1 MASRDYDTGQVRWK
15 FRLQWSSG
23 GEESIFPKHRDELTH
38 AWWSPPP
45 PCHVTKGKGK
55 GSENEPLDPDPE
67 DSFPTTL
74 KYRELRTQNSEYKWR
89 RSPLK
94 DLYYCLFPAHILMP
108 FTSQL
113 PDINFPRG
121 WICST
126 CGRMNFQAA
135 IRHRKCP
142 GPLCKVVSY
151 RPVLLTTILLIH
163 CLEFRNVYL
172 SPWLILIEG
181 SARSSYASLAM

>member
-1 MASRDYDTGQVRWK
+1 MASRDYDAGQVRWK

-23 GEESIFPKHRDELTH
+23 GEEGIFPNRRGELTH

-45 PCHVTKGKGK
+45 HPCVSQGKEK
-55 GSENEPLDPDPE
+55 GSENESSDPE
-67 DSFPTTL
+67 DTFPTTL

-89 RSPLK
+89 HSPLQ

-108 FTSQL
+108 FNSQL

-142 GPLCKVVSY
+142 SPLCKVVSY
-151 RPVLLTTILLIH
+151 SPVLLTISLLIH
-163 CLEFRNVYL
+163 CLEFQTDWL
-172 SPWLILIEG
+172 SP
-181 SARSSYASLAM
+181 